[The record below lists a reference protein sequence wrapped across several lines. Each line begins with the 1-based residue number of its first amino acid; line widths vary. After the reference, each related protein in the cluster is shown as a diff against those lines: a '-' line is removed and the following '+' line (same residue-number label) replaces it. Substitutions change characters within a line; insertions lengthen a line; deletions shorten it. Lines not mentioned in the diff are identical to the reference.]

1 MKSLE
6 TEKIGDVEASL
17 YLDKL
22 GYTYK
27 IKARLKGSK
36 RIETAARSFVWFSD
50 KNTARARMHTELLTI
65 TKQLN
70 LFDYIKKD

>member
-1 MKSLE
+1 MKALE
-6 TEKIGDVEASL
+6 VEKLGDVEASL
-17 YLDKL
+17 YLEKL

-36 RIETAARSFVWFSD
+36 RLETVGRSFVWFSD
-50 KNTARARMHTELLTI
+50 KNTARARMHTELITI
-65 TKQLN
+65 TKQLD

>member
-1 MKSLE
+1 MKVLE
-6 TEKIGDVEASL
+6 VEKIGDVQASL
-17 YLDKL
+17 YLDKI

-36 RIETAARSFVWFSD
+36 RLETVGRSFVWFSD
-50 KNTARARMHTELLTI
+50 KNTAKERMHTELLTI